1 METIESSPVDQAYRA
16 AQILTRPNMTLEKL
30 DQIDFINEVSSKFDD
45 EVREQAEVNI
55 KYRGYIEKEKENV
68 AKLNRLENIKIPEDF
83 DYTKISSLSA
93 EAKQKM
99 TNVKPKTIAQA
110 GRISGVSPADINVLL
125 VYLGR

>member
-1 METIESSPVDQAYRA
+1 LETIESSPVDQAYRA

-30 DQIDFINEVSSKFDD
+30 DEIDFIKEVSSKYDD

-83 DYTKISSLSA
+83 DYTNFKSFCRS
-93 EAKQKM
+93 
-99 TNVKPKTIAQA
+99 KTEDVECKTKNNCTSRKNKRSF
-110 GRISGVSPADINVLL
+110 G
-125 VYLGR
+125 